1 MSKIINLQSAESL
14 VILLSQAR
22 QMVIM
27 HEGEIYKFFDEGCT
41 RFVYVNDD
49 YTKVIKM
56 NKDKYTDYNK
66 EEAEIYNKASEE
78 DKVQMCPTKLVVT
91 GFVEQKFVTPIKYG
105 GKKLNKGQLDF
116 ANSCR
121 NEVGWDENGELVC
134 FDLDEFK
141 KYL

>member
-1 MSKIINLQSAESL
+1 
-14 VILLSQAR
+14 
-22 QMVIM
+22 
-27 HEGEIYKFFDEGCT
+27 
-41 RFVYVNDD
+41 
-49 YTKVIKM
+49 M
-56 NKDKYTDYNK
+56 NKDKHHDFNK

-78 DKVQMCPTKLVVT
+78 DKAQMCPTKLVVI
-91 GFVEQKFVTPIKYG
+91 GFIEQKFVTPVKYG
-105 GKKLNKGQLDF
+105 GKKLTLEQKAF